1 MPTRSS
7 VDPVVATSPA
17 IRPLPFKAY
26 KLAVNPYGRDIVVAG
41 RDGVLVVDS
50 TKPWQAP
57 TIQSDARQ
65 LQKSQTLQPIR
76 NRTLRWS
83 PTRRSTDANSIG
95 PRPTGY
101 YYHPLTTPPSSP
113 AKPTKNVLATV
124 SSAQP
129 TPGLGF
135 DRYPAH
141 VRFEQFT
148 IPWHVASMVWHPHP
162 SHNAQVAMTWDHHWV
177 VWSLDRPNVPR
188 GHQRSW
194 APDRFCH
201 RVPGHERALT
211 GLQWSPHNPNF
222 LLTYSMDTAI
232 KLWDL
237 RKRPDQAELS
247 VSEWRNPVT
256 KACFHSS
263 FDTTLVASYDQ
274 DIKVWDLRKCGSPVY
289 DRHAHA
295 SRVYS
300 LEYDPL
306 GQGLLLSGTL
316 DGEVTLWDTSR
327 GLRPQKTIH
336 IGGEF
341 VRAHY
346 FPTGQGIVTWGV
358 HGDTYALNLYAI
370 RDIENA
376 PCASSLP
383 DEAASTQTIQP
394 LHTFT
399 PPNGVEL
406 KDFEWQPDW
415 GTTLAKSTNVP
426 SVASQYHLV
435 CIDQRSRLQTAALPS
450 HVNKALAAPPGE
462 AIRVNT
468 RPRSLVQAEGAAD
481 LLHYLRQVS
490 YTAPQFSRPT
500 LHQLLKA
507 SYVPGIRNS
516 LEDLEYPGLLT
527 PVFPAAEPQAL
538 AHHSDPLPMTDAD
551 QSLLPGLAPSTSQL
565 SLFQTRLNGLADR
578 PSPGYSP
585 VRRPVGTL
593 PSGSLSKEPALDLN
607 RPANLPLTGTLGLPA
622 TNQGAA
628 SQEQPSPVTN
638 GSSLPSPVPVPIRA
652 SQQLR
657 PLPGTDGA
665 PQSVDWPAINRVLR
679 SEPTSFHQPPPVAG
693 VTIPAASFKSLSH
706 IPGLASSATLPARAR
721 SDGPKTHADD
731 YLQLLRSCPPKDLPY
746 SSEAA
751 TFLREVDVLKQQ
763 FPDLEIIN
771 VRVVRRSCSINFRL
785 PPYEVTQ
792 ATVHLD
798 VQCHP
803 HYPKVRPWFEVKVFG
818 GQSYKEQDEVTYE
831 LNEKAI
837 AMADSQ
843 LPSLIDLV
851 RYIRTEAEAMYS
863 ARYHLDASG
872 SQGSGEGSSVERPST
887 SKTPLAGTT
896 SLSAGR
902 NTIPFVSIP
911 PARQTESLGDTSSP
925 SLGRYNRSW
934 LPEVPLVG
942 RRGDQHFFSR
952 SLGSYVPR
960 LHISS
965 KLRHSIILFSESES
979 DEPLT
984 SPRVYS
990 KSYEPDTVMPPT
1002 AVRSAADLLHHPTE
1016 ASSKAGLLK
1025 PPTAM
1030 GWDVSRTPFPKNPA
1044 EDHTVPNES
1053 PGNFSPDSLCERSSH
1068 WNRVVNRHLNS
1079 VGSSSPPDRLAVS
1092 PDQAV
1097 PLLPTNGTLVRSSAC
1112 LVPQLTKPHD
1122 QTPSAGR
1129 YSMHTSPHS
1138 RPTQAWPDDQS
1149 FSFSRSLTDRLVVP
1163 DHQLDNPASDP
1174 SIDAA
1179 PLALPHFPASEVADW
1194 DGLTHSTR
1202 GPYPAPTDELLG
1214 ETATLGPM
1222 PYLYDIPAHV
1232 SGSDLNGH
1240 DDEYD
1245 SLGLSDD
1252 GGAGGDEAYDYD
1264 DDELSGN
1271 ETEEYE
1277 DDKYEDAFLYT
1288 DASEVK
1294 IKTGGHLIHK
1304 ATGHQAGKVPFP
1316 RLCGAVFTHA
1326 NGLVCFFA
1334 TLYSKDNFPNALVSP
1349 PIHGMPTLT
1358 TIPPLLSQHNQAH
1371 RLGMPAPRVVATSN
1385 IEKLIPTTTA
1395 STTVSATPS
1404 IMELIAHPWDRS
1416 TSGLPP
1422 PLTQPTPTFSKAHP
1436 SYGSS
1441 LAPTPFKTP
1450 SALPT
1455 TLSPVPIS
1463 GAGLIPH
1470 LHFLRFHLNME
1481 RYKTYDQ
1488 LGEMR
1493 SKSQLKFYFRGYD
1506 RDDFLHAGALE
1517 DGDHPDDNDSLDT
1530 RGDSSDDS
1538 DGLLQLASALRT
1550 RNAKGKTPMRAN
1562 KEADKAGGGEDRKDM
1577 TPQRRPSSIR
1587 SKASISP
1594 LARSMSDSDLQAN
1607 MRPTITVPQ
1616 RSAEV
1621 NRLAQARLKRNPDHA
1636 QPTGQPRFKRPR
1648 RRSSLDTPNGLTAVL
1663 DGSALSLARSRGS
1676 KHSLGE
1682 LIGST
1687 SAGSDYYGEDNQ
1699 LLAAE
1704 DDDDEDS
1711 GNEGDLFAPPA
1722 LFVHPKTTR
1731 TSPNPLEEPTNNP
1744 FFAHATA
1751 TTGTGSADEPVR
1763 ERWDS
1768 GSASAAATGTG
1779 IASVSTDLGNY
1790 VYQIY
1795 VPSLSPMSHDL
1806 AEVYQIYNG
1815 DPVAVARANA
1825 GAAALCGRPDLVQTW
1840 TMVMYLVT
1848 DFSQYQR
1855 YVRTKFRHYVMPGA
1869 PLYAPSLTT
1878 PFFAVPHLSPGSHP
1892 LGGPSANIPHPY
1904 YSSRA
1909 VSHLP
1914 LHVSTANHS
1923 QHHDQEREESL
1934 EMRSRLVNYSTTP
1947 QATAES
1953 VGHDHEALEARLD
1966 DHERLSLPVDDQPL
1980 DLSFLGLGLDF
1991 LHQAAGDPLAT
2002 QPVQWGDHPLGRLLV
2017 NRILAYYERLDDIQ
2031 TLCMLSCLLQQP
2043 FPPAPGSVILNDR
2056 RVWQNTLAMMRL
2068 PVTTSNAHDGHSYR
2082 HSWSTG
2088 NALTSGAGGGRE
2100 GGATGAGGGPSS
2112 AKSLVTTGLR
2122 NPAPPVFTPG
2132 GPMKLTLPPPPA
2144 IPAFAS
2150 LVQSPTGLT
2159 TPLSHQSGQTDYFG
2173 NRWTATAY
2181 APTTQEP
2188 SAVTSTGTSHA
2199 TPKAV
2204 GTSLPGPAAHVPIV
2218 SEAAKSHGN
2227 GPVDRS
2233 TAVRSR
2239 PLLAFR
2245 NALASSNLPHSQV
2258 VLEYLLQ
2265 TIPSPVVPL
2274 GPIVQQLD
2282 TVAWYAALARLV
2294 THHAPYMPIAS
2305 EVALASAGIMEF
2317 LDNNGPVTGLTPW
2330 ANWLHP
2336 PMVPPA
2342 MLAATT
2348 TPMTTY
2354 ATHQPGASLPLH
2366 LPSSVESSAAHS
2378 VHGASPV
2385 RATPNAPLA
2394 PSSAGP
2400 LTLHFSD
2407 ARKQPLPSLGTP
2419 SPAHAVSPLVDR
2431 SSDSLASSHHPTTGE
2446 VPPSPAA
2453 TATGHIPVPV
2463 RSSSTLNMLQTQL
2476 PGPSEPSVDMASQD
2490 DEFQPSTSVP
2500 TSYRIIDWLRPGPG
2514 PRGPGSSSKPPSSA
2528 PKPLQGTPQPL
2539 YPPSLP
2545 DTRPPATESPNHAPS
2560 LPPLPSRSHSPS
2572 SAVPKPVLAHRSKP
2586 RGMDKHPKTPLPRT
2600 ERGGSTSSSTGRLR
2614 PPHSPAANFQMFDPE
2629 QRMRLLT
2636 HNPIANAPEGWQ
2648 VSTHLDDTID
2658 NDYNPS
2664 WKPLLDPRLTARL
2677 DHYRILY
2684 ADILARWGLEQARCE
2699 VYKFIQSPGLRG
2711 VVYAQLSSQ
2720 VVFSNEP
2727 LQPHSPA
2734 NPKATTSP
2742 PPPKAGHARGSS
2754 LSSTGTDPTRL
2765 ALGSESHW
2773 YSEGKA
2779 GVHCVVCRQLVKGRS
2794 FYCWSC
2800 GHAGHSNHLRTWFAQ
2815 DPDRPCPTG
2824 CGCHCFNLSL
2834 NLGPAVTSTSRPA
2847 TPNHTHS
2854 SNSHWRAQ
2862 TQGTPLPLPPVPAGS
2877 SWSSRK
2883 AVAMGQPPSWSS
2895 LSPGGMAN
2903 EGYHH
2908 FPTPGQTVVTATTL
2922 SSVSSPPLSARW
2934 DAELAMPLDMRFRQ
2948 KF

>member
-7 VDPVVATSPA
+7 MDPVATPPPA

-57 TIQSDARQ
+57 TVRTDARQ
-65 LQKSQTLQPIR
+65 LQKSQTLQSIR

-83 PTRRSTDANSIG
+83 PTRRPTDTSSIN
-95 PRPTGY
+95 PRPTCY
-101 YYHPLTTPPSSP
+101 YYHPLTTPPPSPTEPASSP
-113 AKPTKNVLATV
+113 PVAVL
-124 SSAQP
+124 SAQP
-129 TPGLGF
+129 TTRPGPE
-135 DRYPAH
+135 RYPAH
-141 VRFEQFT
+141 VRFEQFA

-188 GHQRSW
+188 GHQHSW

-232 KLWDL
+232 KIWDL

-256 KACFHSS
+256 KACFHPSI
-263 FDTTLVASYDQ
+263 DTTLVASYDQ
-274 DIKVWDLRKCGSPVY
+274 DIKVWDLRRSGSPIH
-289 DRHAHA
+289 DCHAHT

-306 GQGLLLSGTL
+306 GQGLLMSGTL
-316 DGEVTLWDTSR
+316 DGEVTLWDTSQ

-336 IGGEF
+336 TGGEF

-346 FPTGQGIVTWGV
+346 YPTGQGIVTWGV
-358 HGDTYALNLYAI
+358 HGDSYALNLYAI
-370 RDIENA
+370 REIENTS
-376 PCASSLP
+376 CASTMS
-383 DEAASTQTIQP
+383 DRTATDTAYTMQP

-399 PPNGVEL
+399 PLNGVEL

-415 GTTLAKSTNVP
+415 SITLAKSTSVP
-426 SVASQYHLV
+426 AVASQYHLV
-435 CIDQRSRLQTAALPS
+435 CIDQHSRLQTASLPS
-450 HVNKALAAPPGE
+450 HVNDVLTAPPGE
-462 AIRVNT
+462 AIRLTT

-481 LLHYLRQVS
+481 LLYYLRQVT
-490 YTAPQFSRPT
+490 YTAPQFARPT
-500 LHQLLKA
+500 LHQLIKA

-516 LEDLEYPGLLT
+516 LEDLEYPGVVT
-527 PVFPAAEPQAL
+527 PIVPAGDPQISS
-538 AHHSDPLPMTDAD
+538 HHSDPLPLLTDTGQA
-551 QSLLPGLAPSTSQL
+551 LLPGLAPSTSQL
-565 SLFQTRLNGLADR
+565 SLSQTRQSGLADR
-578 PSPGYSP
+578 PSPSYSP
-585 VRRPVGTL
+585 VRRPAGTI
-593 PSGSLSKEPALDLN
+593 PVESLSKKVPVFDLD
-607 RPANLPLTGTLGLPA
+607 RPTNLPLTGTLGLPA
-622 TNQGAA
+622 TAQTAA
-628 SQEQPSPVTN
+628 SQGQPSLGTN
-638 GSSLPSPVPVPIRA
+638 GASLPSPVPVPVLS

-657 PLPGTDGA
+657 PLPGNDDILLSAGWLA
-665 PQSVDWPAINRVLR
+665 NDRLLR
-679 SEPTSFHQPPPVAG
+679 SEPTSFHHPPPVAG
-693 VTIPAASFKSLSH
+693 VTIPTASIKSLSH
-706 IPGLASSATLPARAR
+706 IPGLATSAALQTK
-721 SDGPKTHADD
+721 SDESKAHTND
-731 YLQLLRSCPPKDLPY
+731 YMQLLRSCPPKDLPY

-751 TFLREVDVLKQQ
+751 IFLREVDELKLQ
-763 FPDLEIIN
+763 FPDLEITN
-771 VRVVRRSCSINFRL
+771 VRVMRRSCNINFRL

-818 GQSYKEQDEVTYE
+818 GQLSKEQDEVTYE

-837 AMADSQ
+837 AMADSH

-872 SQGSGEGSSVERPST
+872 SQGSREGSSVEKPST
-887 SKTPLAGTT
+887 SKAPSAGTI

-902 NTIPFVSIP
+902 NTIPYVSIP
-911 PARQTESLGDTSSP
+911 PTRQVGSLGDASSP
-925 SLGRYNRSW
+925 LLGRYNRSW

-952 SLGSYVPR
+952 SLGSYIPR
-960 LHISS
+960 LQTSS
-965 KLRHSIILFSESES
+965 KLRHSITLFSESES

-984 SPRVYS
+984 SPRIYS
-990 KSYEPDTVMPPT
+990 KSYEPDAVLPPN
-1002 AVRSAADLLHHPTE
+1002 AVRSAADLLYHPTDP
-1016 ASSKAGLLK
+1016 SSSAGLLK
-1025 PPTAM
+1025 PPMAM
-1030 GWDVSRTPFPKNPA
+1030 GWEDSRTFVPMKSDDSYPA
-1044 EDHTVPNES
+1044 PGES
-1053 PGNFSPDSLCERSSH
+1053 PGSSSPDSLYERSSH
-1068 WNRVVNRHLNS
+1068 WNRVVNRHLHS
-1079 VGSSSPPDRLAVS
+1079 AGTSIPPDQLANS
-1092 PDQAV
+1092 PDPA
-1097 PLLPTNGTLVRSSAC
+1097 PLLLSAEGITAGASAYQ
-1112 LVPQLTKPHD
+1112 VPQVTQPLGQAPATQHR
-1122 QTPSAGR
+1122 SVHA
-1129 YSMHTSPHS
+1129 SPHS
-1138 RPTQAWPDDQS
+1138 RPSQMWPDDQS
-1149 FSFSRSLTDRLVVP
+1149 FSFSRSLTDNLVTQDSRLN
-1163 DHQLDNPASDP
+1163 NPASGP
-1174 SIDAA
+1174 SVAAA
-1179 PLALPHFPASEVADW
+1179 PLALPHFPAPEVADW

-1202 GPYPAPTDELLG
+1202 GPYPAPADEVLG
-1214 ETATLGPM
+1214 DATTLGPM
-1222 PYLYDIPAHV
+1222 PYLCDILAHV
-1232 SGSDLNGH
+1232 SGSDFNGH
-1240 DDEYD
+1240 DDDED
-1245 SLGLSDD
+1245 SLGLSDED
-1252 GGAGGDEAYDYD
+1252 GAGDDEAYDYD

-1316 RLCGAVFTHA
+1316 RLCGAVFSHS
-1326 NGLVCFFA
+1326 NSLVCFFA

-1349 PIHGMPTLT
+1349 PIHGMPALT
-1358 TIPPLLSQHNQAH
+1358 TIPPLLSQHNQTH
-1371 RLGMPAPRVVATSN
+1371 HLGAPAPQAVAAANLETLVPSS
-1385 IEKLIPTTTA
+1385 IAL
-1395 STTVSATPS
+1395 TTVSATPS
-1404 IMELIAHPWDRS
+1404 IMELIAHPWDRN
-1416 TSGLPP
+1416 TPRLLPP
-1422 PLTQPTPTFSKAHP
+1422 LPQPTPTFSKAHP

-1455 TLSPVPIS
+1455 TLSPMATS

-1506 RDDFLHAGALE
+1506 RDDFLHGEALE
-1517 DGDHPDDNDSLDT
+1517 NEDHPEDNDSLSNRD
-1530 RGDSSDDS
+1530 DSSDDS
-1538 DGLLQLASALRT
+1538 DLLQLASALRT
-1550 RNAKGKTPMRAN
+1550 SNAKGKSPVVTN
-1562 KEADKAGGGEDRKDM
+1562 KEVDEAGAEEDRKELA
-1577 TPQRRPSSIR
+1577 PQRRPSSIR
-1587 SKASISP
+1587 SKSSISP

-1607 MRPTITVPQ
+1607 IRPTITVPH

-1621 NRLAQARLKRNPDHA
+1621 HRLAQARLKRNPDLA
-1636 QPTGQPRFKRPR
+1636 LAAGEPRTKRPR
-1648 RRSSLDTPNGLTAVL
+1648 RRSSVEKPDALTSVL

-1682 LIGST
+1682 LMGST
-1687 SAGSDYYGEDNQ
+1687 SAGSDYYGDDGR

-1704 DDDDEDS
+1704 EDDDDDT
-1711 GNEGDLFAPPA
+1711 GNEGDIFAPPA

-1731 TSPNPLEEPTNNP
+1731 TSPNPLEEPANNP

-1751 TTGTGSADEPVR
+1751 TAATTGTGSADAPVR

-1768 GSASAAATGTG
+1768 GAGPAGTMGTG
-1779 IASVSTDLGNY
+1779 IASVGTDLGNY
-1790 VYQIY
+1790 VYQIS
-1795 VPSLSPMSHDL
+1795 VPSLSPISHDL

-1815 DPVAVARANA
+1815 DPVALARANA

-1855 YVRTKFRHYVMPGA
+1855 YVRAKFRHYVMPGA

-1878 PFFAVPHLSPGSHP
+1878 PYFTVPHLPPSSHP
-1892 LGGPSANIPHPY
+1892 LRDPPATLAHPPH
-1904 YSSRA
+1904 
-1909 VSHLP
+1909 
-1914 LHVSTANHS
+1914 STP
-1923 QHHDQEREESL
+1923 DREEPL
-1934 EMRSRLVNYSTTP
+1934 AMRSRLGNYSTT
-1947 QATAES
+1947 QQFT
-1953 VGHDHEALEARLD
+1953 VGHGRGDYGLVEHEGARD
-1966 DHERLSLPVDDQPL
+1966 DHESFSLPVNDQPL
-1980 DLSFLGLGLDF
+1980 DLSFLGLGLDY
-1991 LHQAAGDPLAT
+1991 LHQVAGDPLAT

-2017 NRILAYYERLDDIQ
+2017 NRILVYYERLDDIQ

-2043 FPPAPGSVILNDR
+2043 FRPMPGSMILNDR

-2068 PVTTSNAHDGHSYR
+2068 PTAMRHVHGGPMYR
-2082 HSWSTG
+2082 HSWSVG
-2088 NALTSGAGGGRE
+2088 NALAGGTDSGR
-2100 GGATGAGGGPSS
+2100 GGSGGGGGPPSS
-2112 AKSLVTTGLR
+2112 KSLVTTGLR
-2122 NPAPPVFTPG
+2122 NPAPPAITPG

-2199 TPKAV
+2199 TPKV
-2204 GTSLPGPAAHVPIV
+2204 TGTSLPIPPPAPAMGDTTGN
-2218 SEAAKSHGN
+2218 HGN
-2227 GPVDRS
+2227 GPVDHS
-2233 TAVRSR
+2233 PVPRSR
-2239 PLLAFR
+2239 PLLALGKT
-2245 NALASSNLPHSQV
+2245 LASPNLPHNQV
-2258 VLEYLLQ
+2258 MLEYLLQ

-2274 GPIVQQLD
+2274 GPIVQQLN
-2282 TVAWYAALARLV
+2282 TVAWYTALARLA
-2294 THHAPYMPIAS
+2294 THHAPFIPIPT
-2305 EVALASAGIMEF
+2305 EVALAGTDMIGYLENMGLAPE
-2317 LDNNGPVTGLTPW
+2317 LTPW

-2336 PMVPPA
+2336 PAVPHS
-2342 MLAATT
+2342 MLAAITA
-2348 TPMTTY
+2348 PMTTY
-2354 ATHQPGASLPLH
+2354 ATHKPAASLPPL
-2366 LPSSVESSAAHS
+2366 LPSSVDSPVAPS

-2385 RATPNAPLA
+2385 RVPPSAPFA

-2407 ARKQPLPSLGTP
+2407 ARKQAPPSLGTP
-2419 SPAHAVSPLVDR
+2419 SPAHVASPLVDH
-2431 SSDSLASSHHPTTGE
+2431 SSDSLASSHYPITAE
-2446 VPPSPAA
+2446 VPPSPA
-2453 TATGHIPVPV
+2453 GHIPVPV
-2463 RSSSTLNMLQTQL
+2463 RSSSTLNMLQSQL
-2476 PGPSEPSVDMASQD
+2476 PGPSEPAVDLANQD
-2490 DEFQPSTSVP
+2490 EDFQPSTSVP
-2500 TSYRIIDWLRPGPG
+2500 TSYRIIDWLRPGAG
-2514 PRGPGSSSKPPSSA
+2514 PRGQGLASKPPGSA
-2528 PKPLQGTPQPL
+2528 SKSAQGAQPPG

-2545 DTRPPATESPNHAPS
+2545 DTHPTTAESANHGPS

-2572 SAVPKPVLAHRSKP
+2572 STVPHPGHSLRSKP
-2586 RGMDKHPKTPLPRT
+2586 RGVDKHPKSSMPRT
-2600 ERGGSTSSSTGRLR
+2600 EQGGSTPSFTGQLR

-2636 HNPIANAPEGWQ
+2636 HNPIASAPEGWQ
-2648 VSTHLDDTID
+2648 VSTHLDDAMD
-2658 NDYNPS
+2658 SDYNPS
-2664 WKPLLDPRLTARL
+2664 WQPLLDPRLTARL
-2677 DHYRILY
+2677 DHYRMLY

-2699 VYKFIQSPGLRG
+2699 VYKFLQGPGLRS

-2727 LQPHSPA
+2727 LPPPLHT
-2734 NPKATTSP
+2734 NPKATTISP
-2742 PPPKAGHARGSS
+2742 LPPGTAHARVSS
-2754 LSSTGTDPTRL
+2754 LSSTGTDPTKL
-2765 ALGSESHW
+2765 ALD
-2773 YSEGKA
+2773 SEGSWLPNGKT

-2800 GHAGHSNHLRTWFAQ
+2800 GHVGHSDHLRAWFAL
-2815 DPDRPCPTG
+2815 DPNRPCPTG

-2834 NLGPAVTSTSRPA
+2834 NLGPAVPFTSRPT
-2847 TPNHTHS
+2847 TPNRASGGGS
-2854 SNSHWRAQ
+2854 SNSHRR
-2862 TQGTPLPLPPVPAGS
+2862 TPNQGAPMPVPVVT
-2877 SWSSRK
+2877 SWASRK
-2883 AVAMGQPPSWSS
+2883 AAAIRPLSSSPSSSPSPAVVA
-2895 LSPGGMAN
+2895 N
-2903 EGYHH
+2903 DGYPH
-2908 FPTPGQTVVTATTL
+2908 FATPGQTVVTATTL
-2922 SSVSSPPLSARW
+2922 STVASPPLSARW